1 MPRRQEKLASRA
13 DNVPPPPAA
22 LVTDRDGRAPRVIRL
37 NERVRHNGTGDDGPT
52 GPIPGGDEW
61 PLPPPDG
68 SALTDDLELGD
79 VWDSEG
85 PGSAAAAARGCLCP
99 TLPNDPR
106 AGLGVLIAPDC
117 PVHRSRL
124 E

>member
-1 MPRRQEKLASRA
+1 MLASRA
-13 DNVPPPPAA
+13 DNVPPTRTEA
-22 LVTDRDGRAPRVIRL
+22 VTERDGRAPRVIRL

-52 GPIPGGDEW
+52 GPIPGGSDEW
-61 PLPPPDG
+61 PLPPDG
-68 SALTDDLELGD
+68 SALTEDLEPGD
-79 VWDSEG
+79 VWEGEG

-99 TLPNDPR
+99 MLPNDPR